1 MKAYCYMHSYD
12 KDFVIYL
19 LSIIYPSIL
28 LFTYLSIHIVSTLFT
43 YLFINPC
50 SIYLFLSI
58 ISIHYSIYLFYL
70 LINPYSIYFIFHIHY
85 SIYLFYLL
93 INPYSIYFI
102 FHIHYSIYLF
112 YLFINPYSI
121 YFIFHIL
128 IYPSIIKFI
137 NSFIGLSVSDEYIY
151 TKSVYFMA
159 GIIGV

>member
-1 MKAYCYMHSYD
+1 MHSYD

-102 FHIHYSIYLF
+102 FHI
-112 YLFINPYSI
+112 
-121 YFIFHIL
+121 L